1 MVTAYGDP
9 LPHRSHRGQEIREK
23 VTRKLGMFPSYPP
36 STEGDKLERERERMS
51 IFTYFQEIYILER
64 EYRDGVRYVKYKCK
78 QMEGGKAWRIIS
90 RERKSL

>member
-1 MVTAYGDP
+1 MC
-9 LPHRSHRGQEIREK
+9 
-23 VTRKLGMFPSYPP
+23 
-36 STEGDKLERERERMS
+36 